1 MEHELQPAS
10 AGTPPANL
18 PSALRAKVRYR
29 SDEAAVYLA
38 TVHGL
43 TVAMRTLDKYRS
55 VGGGPRFQ
63 KFNRSALYRRD
74 DLDAWAL
81 EKLGTTKASTSDTG
95 GDDE

>member
-1 MEHELQPAS
+1 MNSGIQPAS
-10 AGTPPANL
+10 AGTAELCL
-18 PSALRAKVRYR
+18 PTALRAKVRYR
-29 SDEAAVYLA
+29 SDEASTYLG

-63 KFNRSALYRRD
+63 KFNRSALYHRD

-81 EKLGTTKASTSDTG
+81 EKLGDTKASTS
-95 GDDE
+95 E